1 MIGLRVTL
9 GAVAVLVAV
18 AGCSSTETQTPSGG
32 QTASSSSG
40 GSSGAKPGP
49 VPTGTPTS
57 DPGPGPAAC
66 SGAAG
71 ELYALTSKSIALEDV
86 PLCRYKGEV
95 LLIVNGASDCGY
107 TPQYA
112 PLQAMYVKY
121 KAQGFDVLAFP
132 SKSFNQERG
141 TEKEVSEFCTKEYG
155 ITFPLFQIGWVVD
168 RPAQGE
174 PIRAE
179 YKWLMAQPG
188 MDSPVAWNFEKFLIG
203 RDGKVA
209 KRFLTAVEP
218 DSKEVT
224 DAIEAELAKP
234 R

>member
-1 MIGLRVTL
+1 M
-9 GAVAVLVAV
+9 AVLVAV

>member
-155 ITFPLFQIGWVVD
+155 ITFPLFQIGCFVVVGVVV
-168 RPAQGE
+168 QG
-174 PIRAE
+174 
-179 YKWLMAQPG
+179 Q
-188 MDSPVAWNFEKFLIG
+188 
-203 RDGKVA
+203 RDGE
-209 KRFLTAVEP
+209 RLRRHGGGRRWE
-218 DSKEVT
+218 
-224 DAIEAELAKP
+224 
-234 R
+234 